1 MRQEYSTTGARKQE
15 AQCLQGLFS
24 NRFIGEWT
32 YIQGLAAGRCRGSDA
47 PLPHAGVLEKRKRK
61 EGKGLIVP
69 GKTKPDEAAAEN
81 RVAGVAYERTHVVIP
96 FKARSI
102 ATCEVGCQV
111 RELALSG
118 MAQGL
123 AGLFLE
129 AHSNPEAAQCD
140 GPCALPLDLLE
151 PFLRQ
156 MQQLDKLAKSL
167 EPLNTNCAAST
178 SG

>member
-1 MRQEYSTTGARKQE
+1 
-15 AQCLQGLFS
+15 
-24 NRFIGEWT
+24 
-32 YIQGLAAGRCRGSDA
+32 
-47 PLPHAGVLEKRKRK
+47 
-61 EGKGLIVP
+61 
-69 GKTKPDEAAAEN
+69 
-81 RVAGVAYERTHVVIP
+81 
-96 FKARSI
+96 
-102 ATCEVGCQV
+102 
-111 RELALSG
+111 

-167 EPLNTNCAAST
+167 EPLNTNGAAST